1 MLFTFFSQLRLR
13 GDDGATLD
21 GAMGAR
27 ARGSRSRGDDD
38 GDDARA
44 VGRDVGDDDVDADAF
59 PRGGDEDAFP
69 RGGGGGGASD
79 DENDDRARRARRRGG
94 SGGGDDDDDDGDDPF
109 AAIARAAK
117 GASTRASVGGA
128 KFVET
133 LKYKSLRPG
142 AKILGVVSE
151 VTPRGLVMSLPDG
164 LRGTV
169 ARDEVSDA
177 FGRRKSSG
185 GGEAASDSESESS
198 DDDEHSDE
206 DEDDEDDSVS
216 IESLYAPGD
225 VLRCA
230 VLSLEKGKTGGKR
243 IELSLRLERVCAGIR
258 ADSLT
263 EGSVAPAVVQSVEDH
278 GYILSFGIEGAS
290 GFLPKKNVASDV
302 NVRKGKIL
310 DVVIA
315 SAPKG
320 NKGYF
325 TVTSDQKRIS
335 STVAH
340 ETSAMN
346 VSTLLPGMLVNS
358 RVKQIL
364 SDGLSVSFMTYF
376 SGTVDCFHV
385 NAPKGVSSAFKV
397 GQRMRARIIFVD
409 SAAKR
414 ICLTLLPHLLEHS
427 AVELPKLGKTFQT
440 AKIERVDAGQ
450 GVSLN
455 IPDGDRDVVGYA
467 HVSQLSDERVDKVEK
482 KFKVGRTV
490 NVRVIG
496 HRLLDGV
503 VSVSL
508 KSSVMAQPF
517 FSLDELTP
525 GMLVNGEVVAVE
537 HYGAIVKLAEGIKAL
552 CPPLHVSDIVG
563 RTTSSKVV
571 PGAKLKFRVLNVD
584 RNSRRATVSH
594 KRTLIKSDLAVIAT
608 VEDAIP
614 GSVTHG
620 VVTGVN
626 EYGVFVSL
634 YGDLKGLA
642 GTSDLGLLRDQKPMD
657 AFGVG
662 QVVRVT
668 VVSVDGTGRL
678 RLSLASDAVDGT
690 SASVAVTAS
699 ALDVIPGTIVEK
711 AVVMHVVAHSGN
723 VEVVFKTEK
732 GNAPGVVSLAHL
744 SDHPLTAQGLS
755 AVLNPGDE
763 IGPLV
768 VLESKPTRA
777 VMSRKIS
784 LVESARQSKIPST
797 AESATPGSVFPG
809 YVASANSAGVFVRF
823 LDRLTGLAPPSQ
835 LTDGAA
841 VDIHDAYPVG
851 KTVNALVLS
860 VDTSSPTPRLSLSL
874 KLSAT
879 SSPLSDAPLIR
890 SFFNDLDFLD
900 ERDVD
905 TEGVGI
911 SPETAGKL
919 KPGAWLDVSV
929 NETKDYGVLVDIPF
943 DSNVVG
949 LVTPHQLP
957 DDANVESGAEV
968 SGYVLDVSRR
978 EGVVDVGMR
987 SGLDAFKRN
996 KTSSAKSLKKLK
1008 VGDRVDADVELIKA
1022 EYVALSLPDHHGLIG
1037 FAPVNHFN
1045 LSYEDPSER
1054 FQPTQRV
1061 KAVVAQLPAGD
1072 GGRLLLTVP
1081 VTTSTKSGGRIAAG
1095 TVVNGVV
1102 SEVQPLQALVALPNN
1117 ARGRLYISEFSP
1129 DEDAPLESVSVGSK
1143 VEATVLG
1150 LAGDRGGLLDLS
1162 MRRRE
1167 AFSLDHVSVGD
1178 EIDAYVVAV
1187 AHDGLKVTVA
1197 PGVTTFVPTIET
1209 SSNAVELERA
1219 LNSRFSV
1226 GARVRAT
1233 VVGVK
1238 ASKKRIDLSLRTDAA
1253 GSSRVCVGAKVQGI
1267 VTRVAKNVGL
1277 MVQLGSHSVGRVHL
1291 TDMADELKDDP
1302 CSSYDVGQAIQVR
1315 VLHVSSNGE
1324 VDLSLRESRLGNKRK
1339 KAMDAEI
1346 EDISTIVPGERVKGY
1361 VKSTSNKG
1369 CFVSLSR
1376 RVDAMCKLSNLAD
1389 GFVADPAKEFPP
1401 GKLVEGRV
1409 VSADAAKGRVEIS
1422 FRENDAAQGNADVA
1436 GVSEGDVLMGTVR
1449 RVQPYGVFIG
1459 LDGTKLSGLCH
1470 ISMFADARI
1479 SGDLAAHVQ
1488 PGERV
1493 RTKVLKVDASTNKI
1507 SLGVKASL
1515 FDDDD
1520 DDDNDNEEDAMD
1532 VAKEMDP
1539 LMANDEDEDEEESD
1553 DDEDSDDDDDDED
1566 EDDGDDGGEENSEDS
1581 GEESESSEDMDVDDD
1596 DADDADAD
1604 DADDEEDADDDDDDE
1619 DEDEDEENSDGDE
1632 DDSSDSEG
1640 EDSEEEPIGKD
1651 LDFDWDAEKQSSE
1664 AKNAQDDVDAG
1675 EDGKTLSKREKKRL
1689 KEARELEIL
1698 RKEQALKDENQAPES
1713 AMEFEKLLVA
1723 SPRSSYLWVR
1733 YMAFHVSCGAFDD
1746 ARQVAER
1753 AVGAIPATEEDERMN
1768 IWTAYLNLEN
1778 KYGKPTPEEAVKKLF
1793 SRAVQ
1798 IADAKHMHLTLI
1810 AMYERNDQQKQLDE
1824 ILKKAVKKFS
1834 YSCKV
1839 WLAYVRVAVLRGDSE
1854 LTRKLLDRATQS
1866 LPKHKHIKVMVR
1878 TALIEMKEGGSAGAE
1893 RARTMFESI
1902 LRNYPRRTD
1911 IWSVYID
1918 QEIKQGDTQR
1928 IRALFERAT
1937 HLDLNAKSMKFLF
1950 KRFLDFERSEGDDER
1965 IKHVKQRAM
1974 EYVSNKFGSND

>member
-1 MLFTFFSQLRLR
+1 MVRPTAR
-13 GDDGATLD
+13 DVVAWDTLH
-21 GAMGAR
+21 GAMGPR
-27 ARGSRSRGDDD
+27 ARRSRSVDDDDDD
-38 GDDARA
+38 GRA
-44 VGRDVGDDDVDADAF
+44 IGRDDVDEDAF
-59 PRGGDEDAFP
+59 PRGGDEDDAFP
-69 RGGGGGGASD
+69 RGGGGGAGNDD
-79 DENDDRARRARRRGG
+79 DEANARDGGWKKRRGG
-94 SGGGDDDDDDGDDPF
+94 ASRGGDDDDDDDDPF
-109 AAIARAAK
+109 AAIARAAR
-117 GASTRASVGGA
+117 GASARASVGGA

-133 LKYKSLRPG
+133 LKYKALRPG
-142 AKILGVVSE
+142 VKILGVVSE
-151 VTPRGLVMSLPDG
+151 VTARGLVMSLPDG

-169 ARDEVSDA
+169 ARGEVSDA
-177 FGRRKSSG
+177 LGRRSES
-185 GGEAASDSESESS
+185 ESESESS
-198 DDDEHSDE
+198 DDEYGGE
-206 DEDDEDDSVS
+206 DEDEDDSVS
-216 IESLYAPGD
+216 IESLYAPGE

-263 EGSVAPAVVQSVEDH
+263 EGAVAPAVVQSVEDH
-278 GYILSFGIEGAS
+278 GYILSFGIEGTS

-358 RVKQIL
+358 RVKQVL

-385 NAPKGVSSAFKV
+385 NAPKGVSSTFKV

-427 AVELPKLGKTFQT
+427 AVNLPKLGKTFQT

-455 IPDGDRDVVGYA
+455 VPDDDRSVVGYA
-467 HVSQLSDERVDKVEK
+467 HVSQLSDERVDKMEK
-482 KFKVGRTV
+482 KFKVGRSV

-496 HRLLDGV
+496 HRLLDGI

-594 KRTLIKSDLAVIAT
+594 KRTLIKSDLAVIST
-608 VEDAIP
+608 IEDAIP

-642 GTSDLGLLRDQKPMD
+642 GTSDLGLLRDQKPTD

-678 RLSLASDAVDGT
+678 RLSLASDALDGAG
-690 SASVAVTAS
+690 ASVAVTALAS
-699 ALDVIPGTIVEK
+699 DVIPGTIVEN

-835 LTDGAA
+835 LTDGAT
-841 VDIHDAYPVG
+841 VDIHEAYPVG

-860 VDTSSPTPRLSLSL
+860 VDTSTPTPRLSLSL

-890 SFFNDLDFLD
+890 SFFSDLDFLD
-900 ERDVD
+900 ERDVG

-911 SPETAGKL
+911 CPKTAGKL
-919 KPGAWLDVSV
+919 KPGSWLDVSV

-957 DDANVESGAEV
+957 EDANVESGAQV

-978 EGVVDVGMR
+978 EGVVDFGMR

-1008 VGDRVDADVELIKA
+1008 VGDRLDADVELIKA
-1022 EYVALSLPDHHGLIG
+1022 EYVALSLPEHHGLIG
-1037 FAPVNHFN
+1037 FAPVHHFN

-1054 FQPTQRV
+1054 FKPTQRV

-1072 GGRLLLTVP
+1072 AGRLLLTVP
-1081 VTTSTKSGGRIAAG
+1081 VTSTKSGGRIAAG

-1102 SEVQPLQALVALPNN
+1102 SEVQPLQALIALPNN

-1167 AFSLDHVSVGD
+1167 AFSLDQVSVGD

-1197 PGVTTFVPTIET
+1197 PGITTFIPTIET
-1209 SSNAVELERA
+1209 SSEAAELERA
-1219 LNSRFSV
+1219 LDSRFSV
-1226 GARVRAT
+1226 GVRVRAS

-1238 ASKKRIDLSLRTDAA
+1238 TSKKRIDLSLRTDDGA

-1291 TDMADELKDDP
+1291 TDMADELRDDP

-1315 VLHVSSNGE
+1315 ILHVSSNGE

-1339 KAMDAEI
+1339 KAMEPEI
-1346 EDISTIVPGERVKGY
+1346 EDIATLVPGERVKGY
-1361 VKSTSNKG
+1361 VKSTSKKG

-1389 GFVADPAKEFPP
+1389 GFVADPAGEFPP
-1401 GKLVEGRV
+1401 GKLVEGRI
-1409 VSADAAKGRVEIS
+1409 VSADVAKGRVEIS
-1422 FRENDAAQGNADVA
+1422 FRENDATQGNADVS
-1436 GVSEGDVLMGTVR
+1436 GVSEGDIVMGTVR

-1493 RTKVLKVDASTNKI
+1493 RAKVLKVDESTNKI

-1520 DDDNDNEEDAMD
+1520 EDVAVDDDAMD
-1532 VAKEMDP
+1532 VAKERDDP
-1539 LMANDEDEDEEESD
+1539 LMND
-1553 DDEDSDDDDDDED
+1553 DDDDDDED
-1566 EDDGDDGGEENSEDS
+1566 DDDDDDDDDDHDDDEEEEENGEDS
-1581 GEESESSEDMDVDDD
+1581 GEESES
-1596 DADDADAD
+1596 
-1604 DADDEEDADDDDDDE
+1604 
-1619 DEDEDEENSDGDE
+1619 
-1632 DDSSDSEG
+1632 
-1640 EDSEEEPIGKD
+1640 
-1651 LDFDWDAEKQSSE
+1651 
-1664 AKNAQDDVDAG
+1664 
-1675 EDGKTLSKREKKRL
+1675 
-1689 KEARELEIL
+1689 
-1698 RKEQALKDENQAPES
+1698 ES
-1713 AMEFEKLLVA
+1713 
-1723 SPRSSYLWVR
+1723 
-1733 YMAFHVSCGAFDD
+1733 
-1746 ARQVAER
+1746 
-1753 AVGAIPATEEDERMN
+1753 
-1768 IWTAYLNLEN
+1768 
-1778 KYGKPTPEEAVKKLF
+1778 
-1793 SRAVQ
+1793 
-1798 IADAKHMHLTLI
+1798 
-1810 AMYERNDQQKQLDE
+1810 
-1824 ILKKAVKKFS
+1824 
-1834 YSCKV
+1834 
-1839 WLAYVRVAVLRGDSE
+1839 
-1854 LTRKLLDRATQS
+1854 
-1866 LPKHKHIKVMVR
+1866 
-1878 TALIEMKEGGSAGAE
+1878 
-1893 RARTMFESI
+1893 
-1902 LRNYPRRTD
+1902 
-1911 IWSVYID
+1911 
-1918 QEIKQGDTQR
+1918 
-1928 IRALFERAT
+1928 
-1937 HLDLNAKSMKFLF
+1937 
-1950 KRFLDFERSEGDDER
+1950 
-1965 IKHVKQRAM
+1965 
-1974 EYVSNKFGSND
+1974 